1 MPGLQKAKLIVEG
14 ANGPTTAGA
23 DDILN
28 KKGIIV
34 IPDILANGGGVTVS
48 YFEWVQNR
56 TGYYYSEDE
65 INKRADRWMKQAFH
79 NVWGVSTKHKVP
91 MRIAAYV
98 FALEKV
104 AKATRARGSY

>member
-1 MPGLQKAKLIVEG
+1 
-14 ANGPTTAGA
+14 
-23 DDILN
+23 
-28 KKGIIV
+28 
-34 IPDILANGGGVTVS
+34 
-48 YFEWVQNR
+48 
-56 TGYYYSEDE
+56 
-65 INKRADRWMKQAFH
+65 MKQAFH